1 MLLNAAKYQGTS
13 FTVPELLKENQ
24 HWLGNGRGGGGGG
37 ARVKRDTTYPE
48 AYLKLCQPSKT

>member
-24 HWLGNGRGGGGGG
+24 HWLGDGRGGGGAG
-37 ARVKRDTTYPE
+37 VKRDTTYPE